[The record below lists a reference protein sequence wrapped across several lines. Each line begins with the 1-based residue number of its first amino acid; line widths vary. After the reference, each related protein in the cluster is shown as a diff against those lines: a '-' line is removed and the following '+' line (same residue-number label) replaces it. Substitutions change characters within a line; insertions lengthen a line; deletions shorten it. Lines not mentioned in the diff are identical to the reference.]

1 MGALN
6 DDGEGSRGQKRYA
19 SGESGEDD
27 AGGQGVEKESG
38 LFRRGSRT
46 SITMP

>member
-1 MGALN
+1 MEKAPRTRTTLRIPRAERGEGALL
-6 DDGEGSRGQKRYA
+6 
-19 SGESGEDD
+19 
-27 AGGQGVEKESG
+27 AGKGAEKESG